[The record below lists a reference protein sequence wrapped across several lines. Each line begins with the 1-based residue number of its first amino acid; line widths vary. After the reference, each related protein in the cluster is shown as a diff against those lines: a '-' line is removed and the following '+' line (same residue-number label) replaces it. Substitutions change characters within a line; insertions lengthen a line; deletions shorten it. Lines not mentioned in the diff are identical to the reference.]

1 MAMPVLFGC
10 SIAMASKATQCVGE
24 LCGMCTA
31 CGFRRSHAL
40 QNVQVVCRTTR
51 GCAAAHTQ
59 RPRHRA
65 WGVFHIKL
73 RDAVAMVLCGRAGER
88 GGRGAGDELGGGYI
102 SEGAQ
107 AQG

>member
-10 SIAMASKATQCVGE
+10 SIAMASEPRSVLGN
-24 LCGMCTA
+24 CTGCA
-31 CGFRRSHAL
+31 RRAVFDVLIHSRTYT
-40 QNVQVVCRTTR
+40 VECRTTR

-88 GGRGAGDELGGGYI
+88 GCRDAGDELGGGYI